1 MIRFRPALSIQQTV
15 SIKDKDQ
22 GIDLFQ
28 NVNVI
33 ICRLSFITKI
43 TYKRYLM
50 LSLVLNNSEF
60 CKIASEFF
68 KTEKEHFYEQDVLF

>member
-15 SIKDKDQ
+15 SIKDKDRTC
-22 GIDLFQ
+22 LFQ

-33 ICRLSFITKI
+33 ICRLFFITKI

>member
-15 SIKDKDQ
+15 SIKDKDRTC
-22 GIDLFQ
+22 LFQ

-43 TYKRYLM
+43 TYKRYHM
-50 LSLVLNNSEF
+50 LSLVFNNSEF

-68 KTEKEHFYEQDVLF
+68 KTEKGHFYEQDVLF

>member
-15 SIKDKDQ
+15 SIKDKDRTC
-22 GIDLFQ
+22 LFQ

-50 LSLVLNNSEF
+50 LSLVLNDSEF